1 MISRNFF
8 TVWKIIDFPISQIIF
23 ATTFRENCHF
33 SARNTIFVIKMTTK
47 SFLLFFREI
56 NSKMDSFPTQ
66 NENTSKSTTSITRSF
81 LTKNTKKKPQARKK
95 KWKTIILHTY
105 YTTLLLQRNKQ
116 SKKRDENSE
125 ITIKKNLFKTFVGH
139 WWKKV
144 KVCMPSIALK
154 NIILPLLPFLSLVY
168 RVLHMKIVKYKSETV
183 HFWCHVRKA
192 KVSLKKVQLLK
203 HTLNWVRIVQFQC
216 YSYFLLTIFKWNTLQ
231 KKEMEKMLMILLHN
245 KKNYFKQKQMVK
257 P

>member
-1 MISRNFF
+1 
-8 TVWKIIDFPISQIIF
+8 
-23 ATTFRENCHF
+23 
-33 SARNTIFVIKMTTK
+33 MTTK
-47 SFLLFFREI
+47 SFFCYFFREI

-168 RVLHMKIVKYKSETV
+168 RVLHSEIVKCKSETV
-183 HFWCHVRKA
+183 NFWSCVR
-192 KVSLKKVQLLK
+192 
-203 HTLNWVRIVQFQC
+203 
-216 YSYFLLTIFKWNTLQ
+216 
-231 KKEMEKMLMILLHN
+231 
-245 KKNYFKQKQMVK
+245 
-257 P
+257 